1 MKKYYRLMLGRGS
14 VHAEDCFSGGFVG
27 TDFDLGVDLKGK
39 LPDEWREFNK
49 EYIPV
54 LLKIEPGKSRISA
67 GLACGTI
74 WTVSKGMVVGDV
86 ILCPDGQGRYRVGEI
101 SGDYYFA
108 PGEILHHRRPVN
120 WSNKFILRSEM
131 SQNLR
136 NSAGSIGTVSNIT
149 SYHEEISSFI
159 GGETD
164 AQLTT
169 SDPTIEDASEFAMES
184 HLEDFLIANWSQTE
198 LGQEFNI
205 FEDEEGLVGKQYQ
218 TDTGPMDILCI
229 SKDEKILL
237 VVELKKGR
245 ASDMVVGQTL
255 RYMGYVS
262 DELAEPNQQ
271 VKGLIIAL
279 SDDKRLRRALGPLN
293 GAIEFYRYE
302 ISFKLKKIV

>member
-1 MKKYYRLMLGRGS
+1 MKSYYRLMLGKS
-14 VHAEDCFSGGFVG
+14 HIHAKDCFLGGFVG
-27 TDFDLGVDLKGK
+27 TDFDLGVDLEGK

-49 EYIPV
+49 EFIPIF
-54 LLKIEPGKSRISA
+54 LEREPEKSRISA
-67 GLACGTI
+67 GLACGAI
-74 WTVSKGMVVGDV
+74 WTVSKGMVDGDV

-108 PGEILHHRRPVN
+108 PGEILHHRRPVD

-131 SQNLR
+131 SDQLR

-149 SYHEEISSFI
+149 SYSEEIAGFME
-159 GGETD
+159 GDTG
-164 AQLTT
+164 AQLST

-205 FEDEEGLVGKQYQ
+205 YEDEDGLVGQQYQ
-218 TDTGPMDILCI
+218 TDTGPMDILCV
-229 SKDEKILL
+229 SKDEKTLL

-255 RYMGYVS
+255 RYMGYVK
-262 DELAEPNQQ
+262 DELAEPNQE

-293 GAIEFYRYE
+293 GSIEFYRYE
-302 ISFKLKKIV
+302 INFKLKKVP

>member
-1 MKKYYRLMLGRGS
+1 MKNYYRLMLGKAS

-27 TDFDLGVDLKGK
+27 TDFDLGVDLQGK

-54 LLKIEPGKSRISA
+54 LLEREPGKSRVSA
-67 GLACGTI
+67 GLACGAI

-86 ILCPDGQGRYRVGEI
+86 ILCPDGEGRYRVGEI

-108 PGEILHHRRPVN
+108 PGEILHHRRSVN
-120 WSNKFILRSEM
+120 WSDKFILRSDM
-131 SQNLR
+131 SEQLR

-149 SYHEEISSFI
+149 KYHEEISSFI
-159 GGETD
+159 EGDTG
-164 AQLTT
+164 AQLST

-205 FEDEEGLVGKQYQ
+205 FEDEDGLVGKQYQ

-229 SKDEKILL
+229 SKDEKTLL

-293 GAIEFYRYE
+293 GSIEFYRYE
-302 ISFKLKKIV
+302 IDFKLKKVI